1 MEGGAHIAGVVVLL
15 LFCGLALASLVF
27 GLPGT
32 FLIFGIGLAY
42 GALTGFA
49 GVTWPTL
56 AGLLALAVVA
66 ELIELAATA
75 RGAGGVEKPTFRI
88 TLGAIAGA
96 IAGTIFGAPLLLGIG
111 ALLGAF
117 VGAFAGAALAAASE
131 GHDRGRALA
140 HGLSALR
147 GRVLAFVVKSAVAI
161 VMIVWLTAAA
171 L

>member
-1 MEGGAHIAGVVVLL
+1 MNART
-15 LFCGLALASLVF
+15 ALAAP
-27 GLPGT
+27 LP
-32 FLIFGIGLAY
+32 
-42 GALTGFA
+42 ALC
-49 GVTWPTL
+49 
-56 AGLLALAVVA
+56 LL
-66 ELIELAATA
+66 
-75 RGAGGVEKPTFRI
+75 GVE
-88 TLGAIAGA
+88 LGAIAGA

-117 VGAFAGAALAAASE
+117 GGAFAGAALAAASE

-140 HGLSALR
+140 HGFSALR